1 MISFTLAVNKDRI
14 MFPGKMSLSGT
25 SGLIAPDD
33 LIDKILLSQQFIK
46 KQPDIVGRMP
56 VKVYPESSVRGQKI
70 SHHEDPY

>member
-46 KQPDIVGRMP
+46 KQPDIVG
-56 VKVYPESSVRGQKI
+56 
-70 SHHEDPY
+70 